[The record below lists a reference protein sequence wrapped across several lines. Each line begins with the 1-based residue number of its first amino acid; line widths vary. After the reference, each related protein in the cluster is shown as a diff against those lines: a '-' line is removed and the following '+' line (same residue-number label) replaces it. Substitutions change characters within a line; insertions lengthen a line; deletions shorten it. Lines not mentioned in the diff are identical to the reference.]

1 MLIFGLVNLSQAQV
15 HRFQSPPLKFMHS
28 VDKEFG
34 ADLDRE
40 MGLFKIVPSGSRFQ
54 NLCND
59 WIYLVNDRKL
69 IYSSKLL
76 TLNENPIFNKN
87 YKIKSGTWVFEC
99 NVLDNKLD
107 QLSKVDSY
115 HITKSN
121 GRISVI
127 YKVKS

>member
-87 YKIKSGTWVFEC
+87 YKIK
-99 NVLDNKLD
+99 LD